1 LGNWK
6 QLSPSA
12 LHRLDLGLAYG
23 LTDVG
28 TVRESNQDNFFIA
41 PDLGLVVV
49 ADGMGGHEAGEIA
62 SADAIN
68 LLHSFI
74 RAAHSGQQATPGE
87 AGAAS
92 DATIPAFHPSA
103 FDPVQADPD
112 ATWTDATMRAM
123 ITLHDAVEFANER
136 MYQTNT
142 ANDQA
147 DGAGMGT
154 TLTGIWQVAQD
165 GPVFIF
171 HIGDSRLYCFRQ
183 GRLSQLTRD
192 QTLYQQAL
200 EAGMPE
206 PLPARNL
213 LLQAL
218 GPAPLIKPD
227 LQTQAV
233 APGDVYLLCSDG
245 LYGNSPPEAI
255 AATLARV
262 RDDNLGEC
270 CAELVAMAKRD
281 GSRDNITAV
290 IVRCKDA

>member
-1 LGNWK
+1 MGNWK

-12 LHRLDLGLAYG
+12 LHHLHMGVAYG

-28 TVRESNQDNFFIA
+28 TVRDANQDNFFIA
-41 PDLGLVVV
+41 PDMGLVVV

-62 SADAIN
+62 SADAIS
-68 LLHSFI
+68 LLHGFI
-74 RAAHSGQQATPGE
+74 QAAQ
-87 AGAAS
+87 S
-92 DATIPAFHPSA
+92 DAPPAAPDATVPAFHATA

-123 ITLHDAVEFANER
+123 ITLHDAVEFANDR
-136 MYQTNT
+136 MYQTNR
-142 ANDQA
+142 ANHQA

-154 TLTGIWQVAQD
+154 TLTGMWQVAPD

-171 HIGDSRLYCFRQ
+171 HVGDSRLYCFRQ
-183 GRLSQLTRD
+183 GRLNQLTRD

-200 EAGMPE
+200 EAGMRE

-218 GPAPLIKPD
+218 GPAPGVKPD
-227 LQTQAV
+227 LQTQAI

-245 LYGNSPPEAI
+245 LYGNSAPETI
-255 AATLARV
+255 ASILARAT
-262 RDDNLGEC
+262 RDNLPQC

-290 IVRCKDA
+290 LVRCND